1 MVTNGYSWA
10 ETFQTQPVCML
21 SCLVVSIFVTLWT
34 VAHQAPLPMGFPR
47 QEYWSGLSFPSPGDQ
62 TQGSNPHLLH
72 PLYLLHCRQI
82 LYYWATREV
91 LSDTISSVQLLSRVQ
106 LFAIPWTAARQASL
120 SITNSRSS
128 PKPMSIESMMP
139 SNHLSSVVPF
149 SSHLQ
154 TFPES
159 GSFPMSQF
167 FASSGQS
174 TGFIFNIS
182 SSNEYSGMISFRI
195 DWFELLAVQETT
207 LKSLL

>member
-1 MVTNGYSWA
+1 MALFFFSLHPDGDTRSLRGKSVLAKYAFQGCISTAALGYPQFSH
-10 ETFQTQPVCML
+10 
-21 SCLVVSIFVTLWT
+21 SVVSD
-34 VAHQAPLPMGFPR
+34 
-47 QEYWSGLSFPSPGDQ
+47 S
-62 TQGSNPHLLH
+62 
-72 PLYLLHCRQI
+72 
-82 LYYWATREV
+82 AT
-91 LSDTISSVQLLSRVQ
+91 
-106 LFAIPWTAARQASL
+106 PWTAAHQASL
-120 SITNSRSS
+120 YITNSQSS

-195 DWFELLAVQETT
+195 DWFDLLAVQETT